1 MEAGHQRGEAVIETF
16 SLSPSFTHAE
26 LDAMLT
32 SAYRQGVSD
41 ITIQSGDQVWVELH
55 GRIRPLTQRFL
66 HDSEV
71 KMAITY
77 MYGNNAIGVL
87 SGGHAID
94 KRYEI
99 NVDRKTKIGFRLN
112 ATPSRV
118 GDILDGVSI
127 TMRTLPSLPPKIEEL
142 DLPAP
147 ILESIFPMNGAVF
160 IVGRTGDGKSTT
172 LASVIRKMLEDGED
186 RKIIS
191 YELPIEFTYTGLKT
205 KCPMPSQVEIG
216 PHLASFTDGM
226 RNAMRR
232 KPSVI
237 LLTEARDADTMD
249 ALIEASLTGHA
260 TYSTIHAESV
270 AETIMRIIHLFP
282 YEAQSAAASK
292 ILGCLRLVI
301 AQKLVKSLD
310 GRRVALREWLAFDA
324 GVKERLEAERFERWP
339 GIVRKEVMD
348 RGQGM
353 EHAARAAFD
362 AGRIDERTYLD
373 AAGLKGGFIS

>member
-1 MEAGHQRGEAVIETF
+1 
-16 SLSPSFTHAE
+16 
-26 LDAMLT
+26 
-32 SAYRQGVSD
+32 
-41 ITIQSGDQVWVELH
+41 
-55 GRIRPLTQRFL
+55 
-66 HDSEV
+66 
-71 KMAITY
+71 
-77 MYGNNAIGVL
+77 
-87 SGGHAID
+87 
-94 KRYEI
+94 
-99 NVDRKTKIGFRLN
+99 
-112 ATPSRV
+112 
-118 GDILDGVSI
+118 
-127 TMRTLPSLPPKIEEL
+127 
-142 DLPAP
+142 
-147 ILESIFPMNGAVF
+147 
-160 IVGRTGDGKSTT
+160 
-172 LASVIRKMLEDGED
+172 
-186 RKIIS
+186 
-191 YELPIEFTYTGLKT
+191 
-205 KCPMPSQVEIG
+205 
-216 PHLASFTDGM
+216 
-226 RNAMRR
+226 MRR